1 MNEETSAQR
10 KRAGLLLSLLI
21 AVIFM
26 AVMLLAGA
34 FSREAAP
41 YRLGDYSSSNI
52 STLKEAYT
60 QSGTTDDLISL
71 LCALCYRAEVESDQ
85 AAAEDIAHYGTQL
98 YDMARRE
105 EIDLSNV
112 MGTEE
117 LSEELIRLIRKY
129 GAT

>member
-1 MNEETSAQR
+1 MNEETIAQR
-10 KRAGLLLSLLI
+10 KRTGLFLSLLL

-34 FSREAAP
+34 FSREAVP
-41 YRLGDYSSSNI
+41 YQLGDYSSSDI
-52 STLKEAYT
+52 SALKEAYA
-60 QSGTTDDLISL
+60 QSGKANDLVSL
-71 LCALCYRAEVESDQ
+71 LCALCYRAEVEADQ
-85 AAAEDIAHYGTQL
+85 AAAEDIAYYGTQL

-105 EIDLSNV
+105 EIDLGSV

>member
-1 MNEETSAQR
+1 MNEEASAQR
-10 KRAGLLLSLLI
+10 KRAGLFLSLLL

-26 AVMLLAGA
+26 AVMLLAGT

-41 YRLGDYSSSNI
+41 YQLGDYSRSDI
-52 STLKEAYT
+52 SALKEAYA
-60 QSGTTDDLISL
+60 QSGTADDLISL
-71 LCALCYRAEVESDQ
+71 LCALCYRAEVEADQ
-85 AAAEDIAHYGTQL
+85 AASDDIAHYGTQL

-105 EIDLSNV
+105 EIDLGNV